1 MTVLVDIGN
10 SMTQWC
16 GVTNGQLGP
25 VAACQTPSFSLA
37 MLPTSDRYVV
47 ASVVPQST
55 ALFANQ
61 SGCLFVSSDTIP
73 DIHVGIPEPQQVGA
87 DRLATALAGYRHA
100 QGACLVIDS
109 GTATTLCYVNVEGTY
124 QGGVIL
130 PGLALSAKAL
140 HRYTAQLPDVWVEPT
155 DSYCGQTTQEA
166 IQIGLYRSAVYTLSG
181 FISAYRDSH
190 PGIAII
196 GTGTGM
202 TVLHDALDLDYFDP
216 HLIFQGLAAVGGDS
230 DIMFLV

>member
-1 MTVLVDIGN
+1 MTVLVDVGN

-16 GVTNGQLGP
+16 EVIDGQLGL
-25 VAACQTPSFSLA
+25 VSACQTPAFSVS
-37 MLPTSDRYVV
+37 MLPASARCVV

-55 ALFANQ
+55 ALFSARP
-61 SGCLFVSSDTIP
+61 GCVFVSPETIP
-73 DIHVGIPEPQQVGA
+73 DLRVGIPEPQQVGA

-109 GTATTLCYVNVEGTY
+109 GTATTLCYVDAEGVY
-124 QGGVIL
+124 HGGVIL

-202 TVLHDALDLDYFDP
+202 TVLHDALDLDYFDT
-216 HLIFQGLAAVGGDS
+216 HLIFHGLAAVGKQ
-230 DIMFLV
+230 I

>member
-1 MTVLVDIGN
+1 
-10 SMTQWC
+10 MTQWC
-16 GVTNGQLGP
+16 EVIDGQLGL
-25 VAACQTPSFSLA
+25 VSACQTPAFSVS
-37 MLPTSDRYVV
+37 MLPASARCVV

-55 ALFANQ
+55 ALF
-61 SGCLFVSSDTIP
+61 SVRLGCVFVSPETIP
-73 DIHVGIPEPQQVGA
+73 DLRVGIPEPQQVGA

-109 GTATTLCYVNVEGTY
+109 GTATTLCYVDAAGVY
-124 QGGVIL
+124 HGGVIL

-216 HLIFQGLAAVGGDS
+216 HLIFHGLAAVGGS
-230 DIMFLV
+230 MLY